1 MSVSKLSA
9 LLAAAFLITP
19 LAGHTQAPPNLQSL
33 FEQAWQRSTA
43 GRSQA
48 ARVVEAQAIGAQS
61 RSWLANAPVLGV
73 KQRTDR
79 WNDGQGQRE
88 SEASLST
95 TLYLPGQVN
104 ARRAFSDRNIE
115 EVDALREKARLD
127 LAGEL
132 RTRIWD
138 AAAAEALLEE
148 REEHFK
154 RTAELL
160 SEIIRR
166 VQAGEL
172 ARSDGLLAQQE
183 LAAARVAA
191 EEARSAARTA
201 SARLQQLTG
210 NPVTAEAIAEK
221 LAAQPVSPDPRI
233 AVAQAA
239 ERSAAAALRVA
250 DAARL
255 ASPTLTLSTH
265 RERETQLVAPQRSI
279 GVAVQI
285 PLGSAGRN
293 QVAQSQALVQKET
306 AAAEAEQ
313 LALTL
318 ESERELA
325 KARVQDA
332 NAALEA
338 ARQQLVAMREY
349 SQLIEKA
356 FRLGERGLAE
366 LLRGH
371 MLSHEAQVATRRQQV
386 ALGRAHAMYNQAA
399 GVLP

>member
-1 MSVSKLSA
+1 MSVFKLSA

-19 LAGHTQAPPNLQSL
+19 LTGRTQAPPGLQSL
-33 FEQAWQRSTA
+33 FEQAWQRSAA

-48 ARVVEAQAIGAQS
+48 ARAGEAHAVDAQS

-73 KQRTDR
+73 GQRTDR

-88 SEASLST
+88 SEASLSA

-104 ARRAFSDRNIE
+104 ARRAFSNRNME
-115 EVDALREKARLD
+115 QVEAQRDKARLD

-138 AAAAEALLEE
+138 AAAAEALLDE
-148 REEHFK
+148 REVHFK
-154 RTAELL
+154 RTDALL
-160 SEIIRR
+160 SEIMRR
-166 VQAGEL
+166 VHAGEL

-183 LAAARVAA
+183 VAAARVAA

-201 SARLQQLTG
+201 LARLQQLTG
-210 NPVTAEAIAEK
+210 NPVAPEAVAEQ
-221 LAAQPVSPDPRI
+221 LASKEVSPDPRL

-239 ERSAAAALRVA
+239 ERTAAAALRVA
-250 DAARL
+250 DTARL
-255 ASPTLTLSTH
+255 PSPTLTLSTH
-265 RERETQLVAPQRSI
+265 RERESQLVSPQRSI

-293 QVAQSQALVQKET
+293 QVAQSQALVQKAA

-318 ESERELA
+318 ESERALA

-338 ARQQLVAMREY
+338 ARQQAAAMREY
-349 SQLIEKA
+349 SELIEKA

-371 MLSHEAQVATRRQQV
+371 MLSHEAQVAARRQQV

>member
-1 MSVSKLSA
+1 MSVFKLSA
-9 LLAAAFLITP
+9 LLAAAFFITP
-19 LAGHTQAPPNLQSL
+19 LPGHTQAPPSMQSL

-48 ARVVEAQAIGAQS
+48 ARIGEAQAIGAQS
-61 RSWLANAPVLGV
+61 RSWLANPPVLGLR
-73 KQRTDR
+73 QRTDR
-79 WNDGQGQRE
+79 WNDGQGERE
-88 SEASLST
+88 SEASLSA

-104 ARRAFSDRNIE
+104 ARRAFSSRHLE
-115 EVDALREKARLD
+115 EVHAQRDKARLD

-132 RTRIWD
+132 RIRIWD
-138 AAAAEALLEE
+138 AAAADALLHE
-148 REEHFK
+148 REEHLR
-154 RTAELL
+154 RTDELL
-160 SEIIRR
+160 SEIMRR
-166 VQAGEL
+166 VDAGEL

-201 SARLQQLTG
+201 LARLHQLTG
-210 NPVTAEAIAEK
+210 NAAAPEVIAEK
-221 LAAQPVSPDPRI
+221 LALKAISPDPRI
-233 AVAQAA
+233 AAAQAA
-239 ERSAAAALRVA
+239 ERTAGAALRVA

-255 ASPTLTLSTH
+255 PSPTISLSTH
-265 RERETQLVAPQRSI
+265 RERETQLVSPQRSV

-293 QVAQSQALVQKET
+293 QVAQSQALVQKEA

-325 KARVQDA
+325 LARVQDA
-332 NAALEA
+332 NVALAA
-338 ARQQLVAMREY
+338 ARQQSEAMREY
-349 SQLIEKA
+349 SQLIAKA

-371 MLSHEAQVATRRQQV
+371 MLAHEAQVATRRQQV